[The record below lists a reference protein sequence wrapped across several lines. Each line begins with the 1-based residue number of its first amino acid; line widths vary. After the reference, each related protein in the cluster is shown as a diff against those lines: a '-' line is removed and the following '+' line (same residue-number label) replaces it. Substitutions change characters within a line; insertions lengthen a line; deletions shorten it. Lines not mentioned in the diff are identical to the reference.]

1 MNMTEPAS
9 PPQTASQLRDAIL
22 ERYDGL
28 SKRLQHVARYV
39 LDHPDDVALETLTV
53 IAERS
58 GAQPSAMVR
67 FAKAMGFSGASPM
80 QRVLR
85 DNLLSSQSTLGYGER
100 VRQFNA
106 SLEAKG
112 GDGGVGAL
120 LSEFS
125 EGDILALQ
133 NLRQTVSHEE
143 LSQAVSLIHKADTIY
158 IIGMRRAFPVASYIA
173 YSFLRVG
180 KRAVFVDNVG
190 GLGEHQMRTIAPD
203 DLLIAISYQPY
214 AQETIAAVEA
224 AVEAGAKILSITDS
238 LISPLVKGAA
248 QVLLVRESQVRAF
261 RSLSASICLAQ
272 TLVIGLAYEQERA
285 EGTGRKRAKKV

>member
-1 MNMTEPAS
+1 
-9 PPQTASQLRDAIL
+9 
-22 ERYDGL
+22 
-28 SKRLQHVARYV
+28 V

-85 DNLLSSQSTLGYGER
+85 DNLLASQSTLGYGER

-106 SLEAKG
+106 SLDAKS

-133 NLRQTVSHEE
+133 NLRQTISHEE
-143 LSQAVSLIHKADTIY
+143 LARAVGLIQKADTVY
-158 IIGMRRAFPVASYIA
+158 IIGMKRSFPVAAYLA

-190 GLGEHQMRTIAPD
+190 GLGGHQMRTIAPN

-214 AQETIAAVEA
+214 APETVEAVDA

-238 LISPLVKGAA
+238 LISPLAKGAA
-248 QVLLVRESQVRAF
+248 QALIVRESQVRAF

-272 TLVIGLAYEQERA
+272 TLVIGLAYEQER
-285 EGTGRKRAKKV
+285 EGGAGRKRGKRA